1 MYYISHCIPHS
12 PPRPHTIAFGTYPYD
27 SLSKLG
33 LRSSRPLPTQ
43 VKRTWKNQITL
54 TPDKIY
60 KTQIQCQWEKVP
72 NKNFILHAP
81 N

>member
-43 VKRTWKNQITL
+43 VKGTWKNQTNNTNPWQNL
-54 TPDKIY
+54 QDSDTMPMGKGP
-60 KTQIQCQWEKVP
+60 Q
-72 NKNFILHAP
+72 
-81 N
+81 